1 MSSTR
6 RDLEFITTL
15 AEGFFG
21 QRTIRR
27 TLRVIS
33 EQEISGWEKWLQVEF
48 AAYIHDH
55 DDVKAWGRET
65 PYSTD
70 RRIERAREKC
80 AVDFIIHQK
89 YKQSHLALEIK
100 QVNSVGRCARA
111 MVGDILK
118 MFAIRQ
124 SEFDIRSVWCLGV
137 HARSSQAEVLR
148 ELSYHADALGLDLDP
163 GLVASR
169 AIGQTGYSFSII

>member
-1 MSSTR
+1 MSSYH
-6 RDLEFITTL
+6 RDLEFVTSL
-15 AEGFFG
+15 AEGFFA
-21 QRTIRR
+21 QRAMRR

-55 DDVKAWGRET
+55 EEVKAWGRET
-65 PYSTD
+65 PYLTD

-89 YKQSHLALEIK
+89 YKQSHLALEFK
-100 QVNSVGRCARA
+100 QINSVGRCARA

-118 MFAIRQ
+118 MLTIRQ
-124 SEFDIRSVWCLGV
+124 SQFDIRSVWCLGV
-137 HARSSQAEVLR
+137 HPRAPEEEVVRKLR
-148 ELSYHADALGLDLDP
+148 YHADALGLDLDP
-163 GLVASR
+163 SLVTSR
-169 AIGQTGYSFSII
+169 AIGQSGYSFSIV